1 MIEKYKK
8 AAFCDASRMP
18 KPLLLFICLCHIK
31 WLIFD
36 AISNFELAGSL
47 KYIYCLIKTDILR
60 KFYFFFYVPF
70 RIAGKEPKGR
80 PKERGDCD
88 FSPFL
93 WNPIPIALFVH
104 T

>member
-36 AISNFELAGSL
+36 AFSNFELAGSL

-80 PKERGDCD
+80 PKERGGCG
-88 FSPFL
+88 SVPFL
-93 WNPIPIALFVH
+93 WNPIPIALFEL

>member
-1 MIEKYKK
+1 MGERPI
-8 AAFCDASRMP
+8 SVSHP
-18 KPLLLFICLCHIK
+18 LFIIVQFNSTNCIKEINERLCHIK
-31 WLIFD
+31 WLIY
-36 AISNFELAGSL
+36 S
-47 KYIYCLIKTDILR
+47 CKTDILR

-70 RIAGKEPKGR
+70 RFVGKEPKGR